1 MVEPCYIQPWLT
13 MVNHAFEKWHATV
26 NHGQEQPK
34 VTMVNHGQNL
44 HIWPW
49 LTMVKHDHIW
59 PWLTMVDRVFE
70 KWHHCWPWSN
80 MQSFDHG
87 WPWSLWIVFWPW
99 LTVAC
104 HFSKTWLTMVWP
116 WSKPMVEPWLTMV
129 QPCFFR
135 IIIFTFQSRYS
146 CTWKLPFLK

>member
-49 LTMVKHDHIW
+49 LTMVKHDHINHGWPCFWKMAPLLTMVKHAEFW
-59 PWLTMVDRVFE
+59 PWLTMVTLDCF
-70 KWHHCWPWSN
+70 
-80 MQSFDHG
+80 
-87 WPWSLWIVFWPW
+87 
-99 LTVAC
+99 
-104 HFSKTWLTMVWP
+104 LTMVDRGVP
-116 WSKPMVEPWLTMV
+116 FFKNMANHGLTMV
-129 QPCFFR
+129 KTHGWTMVNHGLTMLFSHRRFSLPICRASPTAAACR
-135 IIIFTFQSRYS
+135 I
-146 CTWKLPFLK
+146 L